1 MQDSPLCEVLGRR
14 QRAWL
19 QAVLGPGP
27 GPPPALR
34 LVASGSVLLGS
45 LGYESPG
52 ALPADRIQCSGDD
65 WVCYQP
71 AQTHFL
77 HTVAN
82 ASGPGCVVVLTGDYH
97 YGDIKVAQPG
107 GGWPYSA
114 ALSTAGLQRPVYQ
127 LMSSGL
133 TASTASGGPQAC
145 EGSYHEDLVALRPP
159 LPSSPGA
166 GNSSGGGGDGRC
178 AYAPQPNFGLV
189 EVDWEARVVRL
200 QIRNAADGTLA
211 VAKDGRSQMSLALSL
226 DSCRPL
232 P

>member
-1 MQDSPLCEVLGRR
+1 MTRSGGP
-14 QRAWL
+14 AWRC
-19 QAVLGPGP
+19 PGM
-27 GPPPALR
+27 G
-34 LVASGSVLLGS
+34 
-45 LGYESPG
+45 
-52 ALPADRIQCSGDD
+52 
-65 WVCYQP
+65 WVP
-71 AQTHFL
+71 
-77 HTVAN
+77 
-82 ASGPGCVVVLTGDYH
+82 
-97 YGDIKVAQPG
+97 
-107 GGWPYSA
+107 
-114 ALSTAGLQRPVYQ
+114 
-127 LMSSGL
+127 
-133 TASTASGGPQAC
+133 GPQAC